1 MNLLV
6 TTRWPQVGPHPA
18 DADRSRFVLA
28 DGGAGAVQA
37 DPLRIVG
44 ITKTQGITLC
54 PAIAARNIGQSA
66 SAGKRNR
73 QTTGSAEHAKS

>member
-6 TTRWPQVGPHPA
+6 TTRWPQVGPLPT
-18 DADRSRFVLA
+18 DADRSRCVLA
-28 DGGAGAVQA
+28 EGGAGAVQA
-37 DPLRIVG
+37 DPLRIIG

-54 PAIAARNIGQSA
+54 LAMAARNIGQSA

-73 QTTGSAEHAKS
+73 QA

>member
-6 TTRWPQVGPHPA
+6 TTRWPQVGPHRA
-18 DADRSRFVLA
+18 DADRSRFVLT

-37 DPLRIVG
+37 DPLRIIG
-44 ITKTQGITLC
+44 TPKTQGNTLC
-54 PAIAARNIGQSA
+54 PVIAARNIGQGD

-73 QTTGSAEHAKS
+73 QTSGSAEHVKS